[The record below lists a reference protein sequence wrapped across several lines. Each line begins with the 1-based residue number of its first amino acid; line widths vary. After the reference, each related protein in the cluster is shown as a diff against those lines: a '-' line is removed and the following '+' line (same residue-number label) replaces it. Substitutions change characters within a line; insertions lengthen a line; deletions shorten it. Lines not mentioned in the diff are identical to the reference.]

1 MMRTS
6 LLKLSKLR
14 ELDAYKGDMDD
25 VLQILGMK
33 RKEKN
38 MSVQSIRCI
47 YGTVI
52 LC

>member
-25 VLQILGMK
+25 VLQILGME
-33 RKEKN
+33 RKEN
-38 MSVQSIRCI
+38 IRQCIRCI

-52 LC
+52 IC